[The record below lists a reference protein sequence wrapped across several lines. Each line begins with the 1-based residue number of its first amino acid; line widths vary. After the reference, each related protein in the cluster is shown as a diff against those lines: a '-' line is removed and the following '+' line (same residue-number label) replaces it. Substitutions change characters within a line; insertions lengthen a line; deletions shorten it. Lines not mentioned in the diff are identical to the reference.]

1 MAEVQVQ
8 EKGGKG
14 GKVRSKKHNARV
26 DMTPMVDLGFL
37 LITFFMF
44 TTTFSKPNIMDMKL
58 PAKPPINQPE
68 TDKPE
73 IDLSNAITFLLG
85 KDDKMYYHQYDQT
98 GLTDPSKLTPSTLD
112 SEDIAK
118 VIATAKARAK
128 KPEIFTII
136 IKPTDDSTYENFVD
150 ILDEM
155 AITMTDHYGIG
166 EVKPWEKTVYDQ
178 KVGNK

>member
-1 MAEVQVQ
+1 
-8 EKGGKG
+8 
-14 GKVRSKKHNARV
+14 
-26 DMTPMVDLGFL
+26 
-37 LITFFMF
+37 
-44 TTTFSKPNIMDMKL
+44 
-58 PAKPPINQPE
+58 
-68 TDKPE
+68 
-73 IDLSNAITFLLG
+73 
-85 KDDKMYYHQYDQT
+85 T

-155 AITMTDHYGIG
+155 AITKTDHYGIG